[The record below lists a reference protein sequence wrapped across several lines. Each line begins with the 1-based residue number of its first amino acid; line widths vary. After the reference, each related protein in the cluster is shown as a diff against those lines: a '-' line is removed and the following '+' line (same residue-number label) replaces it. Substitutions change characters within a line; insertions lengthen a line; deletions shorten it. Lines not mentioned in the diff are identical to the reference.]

1 MKIEYTLEELLA
13 MESSENKKRIQE
25 KSERLKEDYLLTQIR
40 NDLNMSQTELAKAL
54 GISRPAVSKME
65 KMKQNIGILTLKKY
79 IKALGGQLSLQIR
92 MPTGDLRSYFV

>member
-13 MESSENKKRIQE
+13 MESSEDKTRIQE

-54 GISRPAVSKME
+54 GAVSKME

-79 IKALGGQLSLQIR
+79 IEALGGQLSLQIR

>member
-65 KMKQNIGILTLKKY
+65 KMKQNIGILTLKKC
-79 IKALGGQLSLQIR
+79 IEALGGQLSLQIR

>member
-1 MKIEYTLEELLA
+1 MPVFECKFFG
-13 MESSENKKRIQE
+13 KFR
-25 KSERLKEDYLLTQIR
+25 YLLTQIR

-79 IKALGGQLSLQIR
+79 IEALGGQLSLQIR

>member
-54 GISRPAVSKME
+54 G
-65 KMKQNIGILTLKKY
+65 
-79 IKALGGQLSLQIR
+79 GQLSLQIR
-92 MPTGDLRSYFV
+92 MPTSDLRSYFV

>member
-79 IKALGGQLSLQIR
+79 IEARGGQLSLQIR

>member
-79 IKALGGQLSLQIR
+79 IEAPGGQLSLQIR

>member
-54 GISRPAVSKME
+54 GAVSKME

-79 IKALGGQLSLQIR
+79 IEALGGQLSLQIR
-92 MPTGDLRSYFV
+92 MPTSDLRSYFV

>member
-40 NDLNMSQTELAKAL
+40 ND
-54 GISRPAVSKME
+54 
-65 KMKQNIGILTLKKY
+65 
-79 IKALGGQLSLQIR
+79 
-92 MPTGDLRSYFV
+92 

>member
-65 KMKQNIGILTLKKY
+65 KMKQNICILTLKKY
-79 IKALGGQLSLQIR
+79 IEALGGQLSLQIR
-92 MPTGDLRSYFV
+92 MPTSDLRSYFV

>member
-40 NDLNMSQTELAKAL
+40 KC
-54 GISRPAVSKME
+54 
-65 KMKQNIGILTLKKY
+65 LKR
-79 IKALGGQLSLQIR
+79 SL
-92 MPTGDLRSYFV
+92 PKPSAFHGLRYRKWKK

>member
-40 NDLNMSQTELAKAL
+40 NDLNMSQTELA
-54 GISRPAVSKME
+54 E
-65 KMKQNIGILTLKKY
+65 
-79 IKALGGQLSLQIR
+79 ALGGQLSLQIR

>member
-1 MKIEYTLEELLA
+1 MKIESLEELLA

-65 KMKQNIGILTLKKY
+65 KMKQNIGILTLKKH
-79 IKALGGQLSLQIR
+79 IEALGGQLSLQIR

>member
-1 MKIEYTLEELLA
+1 MKIEYTFEELLA

-79 IKALGGQLSLQIR
+79 IEALGGQLSLQIR

>member
-1 MKIEYTLEELLA
+1 MKIEYTLVELLA

-79 IKALGGQLSLQIR
+79 IEALRGQLSLQIR